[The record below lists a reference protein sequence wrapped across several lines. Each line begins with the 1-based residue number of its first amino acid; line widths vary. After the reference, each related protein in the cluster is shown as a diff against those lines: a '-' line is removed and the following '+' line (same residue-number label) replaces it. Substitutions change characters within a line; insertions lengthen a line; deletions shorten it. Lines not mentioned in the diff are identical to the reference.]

1 MSFDIGIGGP
11 GCKTAAALEIVE
23 GSSSAWVD
31 QDDMEITGVD
41 INLFCLGRDES
52 GSSKFNGG
60 HFIFVMFSS
69 VWVELF
75 TIEGFATLA

>member
-11 GCKTAAALEIVE
+11 GCKTAAALEDVE
-23 GSSSAWVD
+23 GSSYAWVD
-31 QDDMEITGVD
+31 EDVEIAGVD
-41 INLFCLGRDES
+41 INLFGLGRDES
-52 GSSKFNGG
+52 GWSKFNGG

-75 TIEGFATLA
+75 TIEGFAALA